1 MMSYSMYYVFI
12 VCVDLC
18 CLCCVCFFVEFESN
32 PPPLPS
38 PTNLEAILAK
48 DVPGVSP
55 GTVFSHK
62 TLFVFKL
69 ALWHIFNAFQVILV
83 MQSYKAINYFETWEC
98 HKEYCL

>member
-1 MMSYSMYYVFI
+1 MYLLFVWI
-12 VCVDLC
+12 CVVCV
-18 CLCCVCFFVEFESN
+18 VFVFSLSLKVT
-32 PPPLPS
+32 PPLPS